1 MYKRQVYGWDSG
13 LELTEITVTTEMTDG
28 VVYQVTLANGTI
40 AQEGSLPMS
49 LFVTDEDT
57 TDLMVNGLL
66 TKGSKP

>member
-1 MYKRQVYGWDSG
+1 
-13 LELTEITVTTEMTDG
+13 MTDG
-28 VVYQVTLANGTI
+28 VAYQVTLANGTI

-49 LFVTDEDT
+49 LFDTDEAT